1 VKSPRNSTVSAD
13 PVERETPDGSAAFPG
28 KYPSQANSWR
38 ARIQTSL
45 LPPVLFLLGLALL
58 WELMAS
64 AMHTTLIPNL
74 GDIALEIRRIVINED
89 ALVHIGLTL
98 ERVLLGS
105 ALAFLLS
112 LAIGIPAGRNRWL
125 EAFFRPGIVLG
136 LTIPSLVWALLCVIW
151 FGVNWKSPVVA
162 LALGI
167 TPALTVNT
175 IQGVRAVD
183 YSLVEMAYVF
193 RFPATARLRHLW
205 LPAMAPFL
213 LSGLRTG
220 LSLAWKV
227 IVLVEIFGMSSGVGY
242 ELNQEFSSQNVAGVL
257 AWTVIF
263 GGVMGVI
270 EYGLIQGLERRIT
283 RWRRTAVV

>member
-1 VKSPRNSTVSAD
+1 
-13 PVERETPDGSAAFPG
+13 
-28 KYPSQANSWR
+28 
-38 ARIQTSL
+38 
-45 LPPVLFLLGLALL
+45 
-58 WELMAS
+58 MAHL
-64 AMHTTLIPNL
+64 MHTMLMPPL
-74 GDIALEIRRIVINED
+74 SEIGSEMKRIVVDEN
-89 ALVHIGLTL
+89 ALGHIGLTL
-98 ERVLLGS
+98 ERILLGC

-125 EAFFRPGIVLG
+125 EAFVRPGIVLG
-136 LTIPSLVWALLCVIW
+136 LTIPGLVWALLCVIW
-151 FGVNWKSPVVA
+151 FGVNWKAPVVA
-162 LALGI
+162 LALGVS
-167 TPALTVNT
+167 PALTVNT

-183 YSLVEMAYVF
+183 YSLVEMAHVF
-193 RFPATARLRHLW
+193 KLSPTARLRHLW
-205 LPAMAPFL
+205 FPAMAPSL

-270 EYGLIQGLERRIT
+270 EYGVIQGIERRIT
-283 RWRRTAVV
+283 RWRRVAAV